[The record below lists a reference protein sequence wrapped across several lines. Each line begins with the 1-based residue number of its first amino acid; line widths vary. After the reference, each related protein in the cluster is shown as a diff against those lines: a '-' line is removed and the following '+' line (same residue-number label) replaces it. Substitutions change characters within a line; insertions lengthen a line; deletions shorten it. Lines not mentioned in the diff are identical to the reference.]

1 MVMEGTA
8 ELAFGIAALVYAA
21 GLALFRLPLLQVR
34 RWGWTLM
41 MHSWSG
47 VAVLT
52 VLGSYALLKGVMANF
67 VSDIGYGWALAAT
80 FDDAIQSATMARDM
94 ALAWVNTINIAAIAL
109 GSLMSIIMLALLP
122 TWVTG
127 VGILLS
133 AIASFIISGV
143 FGTLI
148 FMQKLL
154 AGVILFMEG
163 VVAFVGLM
171 QVAAPAMFV
180 AGLIAFMIPFA
191 RRLGKTFMVMGAV
204 FTIALPV
211 AIVAAAPPP
220 GFAERRI
227 METADIQALGI
238 ASKAVADLQ
247 GGVRYTVY
255 DRENDTIWY
264 PFLLAEPLKTPEV
277 DRDKVCGKIPRGA
290 NYTCE
295 QLIEIVEEILK
306 TPEKAIF
313 DTGGG
318 GYYNAYDEGYRTTL
332 MNATYDRKV
341 WFLNMWITLHDKGP
355 KNVTVHEIPS
365 QPDPQARGCVM
376 GGGWYDPGTWTTGH
390 GGGLASS
397 CENAYL
403 MWKTRWENFW
413 KSTKLYNE
421 TSEWM
426 VAENR
431 NSTFVWFTEQPW
443 GTPKEDLNKFEV
455 KVEKKRESHWE
466 ECDEWVDDDNDPE
479 TPEVCVRWRYYTQA
493 YYHGNKSTYFVYLN
507 MSDWEVCWETDTT
520 NIGHGGPGQMCV
532 TRKGRPDWSYEIKD
546 FHGPK
551 EKYPPNQIDIRNETY
566 RHNATMGGY
575 ECNVY
580 WRHGV
585 FDASFAEIKQE
596 GFIDDYGPYT
606 LKQSVQSVDRDE
618 PLVLDAPTEE
628 KKVVVEVEIICTAW
642 SYAGYPILPAVFTYE
657 YRVDFEASDSMP
669 YLPKVDWSKFDDDE
683 KYQRELAAG
692 KYVPDRITIGG
703 ASYGVENMRQEWSRY
718 QNFRPGLYRDGPS
731 QEASRRINAKLL
743 EYKEE
748 SWETNATIFNTGIPI
763 AKAVTDIIYK
773 NAYGAYAGSNI
784 PITSHRLLV
793 TESGSIGI
801 LKPLSE
807 LIGTS
812 FAIGFVIG
820 LLALVVDT
828 FNGLVGGQSVMMGY
842 LMNKVGN
849 ISAAGRFFSQ
859 YLGAIQRMSH
869 ANMLGRYLARRM
881 ENQML
886 KAAFEQ
892 RWMNRQ
898 QWQKLA
904 EQRKNVPFRVR
915 MMERVVG
922 RERLERMLDSRN
934 PLAQMAARGYA
945 LSVAREGLKDPEFKK
960 ALEMHMAL
968 EKMEKKGIISPLDRM
983 NIRSLSDF
991 QKALEEKRLDGT
1003 LKHMRKEGWLQ
1014 GSDVIEL
1021 FEKTNPVKS
1030 FDELVSKRK
1039 LSENPEFLKIKND
1052 VDKTITGIAQSRPVR
1067 MDPTEWAEGFAAM
1080 MKNPNLTTL
1089 EKVTL
1094 LDSFA
1099 RSNPGRDLL
1108 ISAYAA
1114 PFGEL
1119 TKKVGEKLEDLG
1131 LSVGSEKLVG
1141 AGLAVQGF
1149 GRGFDGHITAPAAFQ
1164 VGATPDL
1171 IDHGIVAKITQGYV
1185 PDASVDW
1192 KAYGMPADLTVKR
1205 HDLGGSPEDVGRVV
1219 RNVES
1224 YGTSDEVKQYVN
1236 NPSMQHMLETVTPP
1250 REGPPPEVGKT
1261 DDKVVVTV
1269 QERVS
1274 EDNDML
1280 SRVISEARQV
1290 AEEWGWDP
1298 DKELQA
1304 ALQAIRIDEDGTVY
1318 TIREQDV
1325 HVDRLHEF
1333 RQEMEAQGNK
1343 VETNSYKPYSSYG
1356 IDEKDAQDYR
1366 SDPVND
1372 NAWPEAF
1379 VNEPRADVYAGHEE
1393 GSTWGSDYAGIDRRW
1408 DAGGEYN
1415 DVTDAKGF
1423 VTAFGSPEDVKYSGT
1438 DGNLP
1443 HPTEVVNV
1451 PIVEKDDYQPVRVD
1465 PINDNAWP
1473 EWMESTDS
1481 HRASDYTDMEQ
1492 RGSAISWTKDGKPVK
1507 GGDGNE

>member
-21 GLALFRLPLLQVR
+21 GLALFRLPLLPVR

-52 VLGSYALLKGVMANF
+52 VLGSYALLKGIMANF

-133 AIASFIISGV
+133 AIASFIISSV

-148 FMQKLL
+148 FIQKLL

-220 GFAERRI
+220 GFAEKRI
-227 METADIQALGI
+227 METADMQALGI

-247 GGVRYTVY
+247 GGVRYTAY

-295 QLIEIVEEILK
+295 QLIAIVEEILK
-306 TPEKAIF
+306 TPEKAVF

-355 KNVTVHEIPS
+355 KNVTAYEIPS
-365 QPDPQARGCVM
+365 RPDPQAMECVM

-413 KSTKLYNE
+413 ASTNLYNE

-466 ECDEWVDDDNDPE
+466 EKEEFPCE
-479 TPEVCVRWRYYTQA
+479 TDGDSSTTETCTRTRYYTSA
-493 YYHGNKSTYFVYLN
+493 YYFGNKSTYFVYLN
-507 MSDWEVCWETDTT
+507 MSDWEECWEADPA
-520 NIGHGGPGQMCV
+520 NIWFGGLGQICV

-566 RHNATMGGY
+566 RHNATIGGY

-585 FDASFAEIKQE
+585 FNASFAEIKQE

-657 YRVDFEASDSMP
+657 YRVDFEASESMP
-669 YLPKVDWSKFDDDE
+669 YLPRVDWSKFDDDE

-703 ASYGVENMRQEWSRY
+703 VSYGVENMRQEWSRY

-748 SWETNATIFNTGIPI
+748 SWETNATIFDTRIPI

-784 PITSHRLLV
+784 PITSHSLLV

-812 FAIGFVIG
+812 FAMGFVIG

-828 FNGLVGGQSVMMGY
+828 FNGLVGGQSVMMGF
-842 LMNKVGN
+842 LMSKVGN

-915 MMERVVG
+915 MMEKVVG
-922 RERLERMLDSRN
+922 RESLERMLDSRN
-934 PLAQMAARGYA
+934 PLAQMAARSYA

-960 ALEMHMAL
+960 ALETNMAL
-968 EKMEKKGIISPLDRM
+968 EKMEKKGLITSQDRLGVQLH
-983 NIRSLSDF
+983 SVLSNTLKKVEAKGVMEKNEVVGVIDAGPI
-991 QKALEEKRLDGT
+991 KSYEKLLEE
-1003 LKHMRKEGWLQ
+1003 
-1014 GSDVIEL
+1014 
-1021 FEKTNPVKS
+1021 
-1030 FDELVSKRK
+1030 RK
-1039 LSENPEFLKIKND
+1039 LLDSTAYWKIKMD
-1052 VDKTITGIAQSRPVR
+1052 VDKTITGIAQSAPAR
-1067 MDPTEWAEGFAAM
+1067 MDPTEWAEGFAKM
-1080 MKNPNLTTL
+1080 LKNPHLTAL

-1094 LDSFA
+1094 MDSFA
-1099 RSNPGRDLL
+1099 RSDPGRDLV

-1119 TKKVGEKLEDLG
+1119 TKKIGEKIEDLG
-1131 LSVGSEKLVG
+1131 LNMGSEKLVG
-1141 AGLAVQGF
+1141 AGQAVQGF

-1164 VGATPDL
+1164 VGATPDF

-1192 KAYGMPADLTVKR
+1192 KAYGMPADFVVHR
-1205 HDLGGSPEDVGRVV
+1205 HDLGGTPEDVSRVV
-1219 RNVES
+1219 HNAEKF
-1224 YGTSDEVKQYVN
+1224 GTADEASQYTSS
-1236 NPSMQHMLETVTPP
+1236 PSIQHMLETVTPP

-1280 SRVISEARQV
+1280 SKVISEARQV

-1304 ALQAIRIDEDGTVY
+1304 ALQAVRIDDDGTVY
-1318 TIREQDV
+1318 TVREQDV

-1343 VETNSYKPYSSYG
+1343 VDTESYKEYKSYG
-1356 IDEKDAQDYR
+1356 LDERDAQDYR
-1366 SDPVND
+1366 GDPVND
-1372 NAWPEAF
+1372 GMWPEAF
-1379 VNEPRADVYAGHEE
+1379 VNEPSADTYTGHGED
-1393 GSTWGSDYAGIDRRW
+1393 GVSGSDYTGIVRFNDKKGDR
-1408 DAGGEYN
+1408 DE
-1415 DVTDAKGF
+1415 
-1423 VTAFGSPEDVKYSGT
+1423 
-1438 DGNLP
+1438 
-1443 HPTEVVNV
+1443 
-1451 PIVEKDDYQPVRVD
+1451 
-1465 PINDNAWP
+1465 
-1473 EWMESTDS
+1473 
-1481 HRASDYTDMEQ
+1481 
-1492 RGSAISWTKDGKPVK
+1492 
-1507 GGDGNE
+1507 

>member
-1 MVMEGTA
+1 MVMEGFA

-52 VLGSYALLKGVMANF
+52 VLGSYALLKGIMANF

-133 AIASFIISGV
+133 AIASFLISGV

-171 QVAAPAMFV
+171 QVAAPAMFI

-220 GFAERRI
+220 GFAEKRI
-227 METADIQALGI
+227 METADMQALGI

-247 GGVRYTVY
+247 GGVRYTAY

-295 QLIEIVEEILK
+295 QLIAIVEEILK

-341 WFLNMWITLHDKGP
+341 WFLNMWVTLHDKGP
-355 KNVTVHEIPS
+355 KNVTAYEIPS
-365 QPDPQARGCVM
+365 RPDPQAMECVM

-413 KSTKLYNE
+413 GSTNLYNE

-455 KVEKKRESHWE
+455 MVEKKRESHWE
-466 ECDEWVDDDNDPE
+466 EQEEFPCE
-479 TPEVCVRWRYYTQA
+479 TDGDSSTTETCTRTRYYTSA
-493 YYHGNKSTYFVYLN
+493 YYFGNKSTYFVYLN
-507 MSDWEVCWETDTT
+507 MSDWQECWDTDTT
-520 NIGHGGPGQMCV
+520 NMGHGGPGQICV

-585 FDASFAEIKQE
+585 FNASFAEIKQE

-657 YRVDFEASDSMP
+657 YRVDFEASESMP
-669 YLPKVDWSKFDDDE
+669 YLPRVDWSKFDDDE

-748 SWETNATIFNTGIPI
+748 SWETNATIFDTRIPI

-773 NAYGAYAGSNI
+773 NAYGTYAGSNI
-784 PITSHRLLV
+784 PITSHSLLV

-812 FAIGFVIG
+812 FAIGLVIG

-828 FNGLVGGQSVMMGY
+828 FNGLVGGQSVMMGF

-881 ENQML
+881 ENQLL

-915 MMERVVG
+915 MMEKVVG

-945 LSVAREGLKDPEFKK
+945 LSVAREGLRDVGFKQAIEK
-960 ALEMHMAL
+960 HMAL
-968 EKMEKKGIISPLDRM
+968 DAMEKRGLLASKVNLTELAKQPLNMEFKTRM
-983 NIRSLSDF
+983 P
-991 QKALEEKRLDGT
+991 KLETPESIKI
-1003 LKHMRKEGWLQ
+1003 
-1014 GSDVIEL
+1014 DV
-1021 FEKTNPVKS
+1021 EKTV
-1030 FDELVSKRK
+1030 RG
-1039 LSENPEFLKIKND
+1039 LSQSGGARMTPE
-1052 VDKTITGIAQSRPVR
+1052 Q
-1067 MDPTEWAEGFAAM
+1067 WAEGFAAM

-1099 RSNPGRDLL
+1099 RSNPGRGIVIADL
-1108 ISAYAA
+1108 AA
-1114 PFGEL
+1114 PFGLL
-1119 TKKVGEKLEDLG
+1119 TQKVGEGVENLG
-1131 LSVGSEKLVG
+1131 TRVGSERLLR
-1141 AGLAVQGF
+1141 AGEALEGF

-1164 VGATPDL
+1164 IGATEPWAEKGV
-1171 IDHGIVAKITQGYV
+1171 HVTVPQGYV
-1185 PDASVDW
+1185 PNAGVDW
-1192 KAYGMPADLTVKR
+1192 HAS
-1205 HDLGGSPEDVGRVV
+1205 GSPAEYVIRRDDV
-1219 RNVES
+1219 
-1224 YGTSDEVKQYVN
+1224 
-1236 NPSMQHMLETVTPP
+1236 
-1250 REGPPPEVGKT
+1250 
-1261 DDKVVVTV
+1261 
-1269 QERVS
+1269 
-1274 EDNDML
+1274 
-1280 SRVISEARQV
+1280 
-1290 AEEWGWDP
+1290 
-1298 DKELQA
+1298 
-1304 ALQAIRIDEDGTVY
+1304 
-1318 TIREQDV
+1318 
-1325 HVDRLHEF
+1325 
-1333 RQEMEAQGNK
+1333 
-1343 VETNSYKPYSSYG
+1343 
-1356 IDEKDAQDYR
+1356 
-1366 SDPVND
+1366 
-1372 NAWPEAF
+1372 
-1379 VNEPRADVYAGHEE
+1379 
-1393 GSTWGSDYAGIDRRW
+1393 
-1408 DAGGEYN
+1408 GGEYK

-1423 VTAFGSPEDVKYSGT
+1423 VAAFGSSEDVKRFETNENLQHLAEAVTPPSDKLHDPFETFKPSGAET
-1438 DGNLP
+1438 VAVDAWVRVSSDDVRNLAESAPENLSDFTRVSRVEADGIYV
-1443 HPTEVVNV
+1443 PTTYEVPADQLHSFREQIESSGGRVDINSV
-1451 PIVEKDDYQPVRVD
+1451 RAHVVEKDDYQPVRLD
-1465 PINDNAWP
+1465 PVNDNTWP
-1473 EWMESTDS
+1473 EWMGPTDAY
-1481 HRASDYTDMEQ
+1481 RASDYTDQGGAATGSLHDYSSVESIEP
-1492 RGSAISWTKDGKPVK
+1492 RGGETLGTKDGKTVK
-1507 GGDGNE
+1507 GGDVNE

>member
-52 VLGSYALLKGVMANF
+52 VLGSYALLKGVMANY

-122 TWVTG
+122 TWATG
-127 VGILLS
+127 VGVLLS
-133 AIASFIISGV
+133 AIASFIISSV

-154 AGVILFMEG
+154 AGVLLFMEG
-163 VVAFVGLM
+163 VAAFVGLM

-204 FTIALPV
+204 FTLALPV

-220 GFAERRI
+220 GFAEKRI
-227 METADIQALGI
+227 METADMQALGI

-264 PFLLAEPLKTPEV
+264 PFLLAEPLNTPEV

-295 QLIEIVEEILK
+295 QLIAIVEEILK

-332 MNATYDRKV
+332 MNATYGRKV
-341 WFLNMWITLHDKGP
+341 WFLNMWVTLHDKGP

-365 QPDPQARGCVM
+365 QPDPQAKGCAM
-376 GGGWYDPGTWTTGH
+376 PTGN

-413 KSTKLYNE
+413 ASTQLYNE

-455 KVEKKRESHWE
+455 KVEKKRESRWE
-466 ECDEWVDDDNDPE
+466 EQEEFPCEIDGDSSTTE
-479 TPEVCVRWRYYTQA
+479 TCTRTRYYTSA
-493 YYHGNKSTYFVYLN
+493 YYFGNKSTYFVYLN
-507 MSDWEVCWETDTT
+507 MSDWQECWEADPT
-520 NIGHGGPGQMCV
+520 NIWFGGLGQFCV

-566 RHNATMGGY
+566 RHNATIGGY

-642 SYAGYPILPAVFTYE
+642 SYAGYPILPALFTYE
-657 YRVDFEASDSMP
+657 YRVDFEASESMP
-669 YLPKVDWSKFDDDE
+669 YLPRVDWSKFDDDE

-748 SWETNATIFNTGIPI
+748 SWETNATIFDTRLPI

-784 PITSHRLLV
+784 PITSHSLLV

-812 FAIGFVIG
+812 FAIGLVIG

-828 FNGLVGGQSVMMGY
+828 FNGLVGGQSVMMGF

-859 YLGAIQRMSH
+859 YIAAVQRMSH

-881 ENQML
+881 ENQLL

-915 MMERVVG
+915 VMEKVVG

-968 EKMEKKGIISPLDRM
+968 EKMEKKGLISPLDRM

-991 QKALEEKRLDGT
+991 QKVLEEKRSI
-1003 LKHMRKEGWLQ
+1003 LKDMQKEGWLR
-1014 GSDVIEL
+1014 GSDVKEL

-1030 FDELVSKRK
+1030 FEELVNKRK
-1039 LSENPEFLKIKND
+1039 LSENPAFLKIKMD
-1052 VDKTITGIAQSRPVR
+1052 VDKTITGIAQSSPAR
-1067 MDPTEWAEGFAAM
+1067 MDPTEWAEGFAKM
-1080 MKNPNLTTL
+1080 LKNPNLTTL

-1094 LDSFA
+1094 MDSFA
-1099 RSNPGRDLL
+1099 RSNPGRDIV

-1119 TKKVGEKLEDLG
+1119 TKKIGEGIEDLG

-1141 AGLAVQGF
+1141 AGQAVQGF
-1149 GRGFDGHITAPAAFQ
+1149 GMGFDGHITAPAAFQ
-1164 VGATPDL
+1164 IGATPDF

-1192 KAYGMPADLTVKR
+1192 KAYGMPVDLTVKR

-1219 RNVES
+1219 HNVEKF
-1224 YGTSDEVKQYVN
+1224 GTADEVSLYTSS
-1236 NPSMQHMLETVTPP
+1236 PSMQHMLETVTPP
-1250 REGPPPEVGKT
+1250 REGPPPDTGKT

-1269 QERVS
+1269 KERVS

-1280 SRVISEARQV
+1280 SKVISEARKV
-1290 AEEWGWDP
+1290 AEEWGYDP
-1298 DKELQA
+1298 DKELRA
-1304 ALQAIRIDEDGTVY
+1304 ALEAVRIDEDGTVY
-1318 TIREQDV
+1318 TVREQDV

-1343 VETNSYKPYSSYG
+1343 VDTESYKEYKSYG
-1356 IDEKDAQDYR
+1356 LDEKDAQDYR
-1366 SDPVND
+1366 GDPVND
-1372 NAWPEAF
+1372 GTWPEAF
-1379 VNEPRADVYAGHEE
+1379 VNEPSADTYTGRGEDGV
-1393 GSTWGSDYAGIDRRW
+1393 WGSNYAGIERFNDKRGDR
-1408 DAGGEYN
+1408 DE
-1415 DVTDAKGF
+1415 
-1423 VTAFGSPEDVKYSGT
+1423 
-1438 DGNLP
+1438 
-1443 HPTEVVNV
+1443 
-1451 PIVEKDDYQPVRVD
+1451 
-1465 PINDNAWP
+1465 
-1473 EWMESTDS
+1473 
-1481 HRASDYTDMEQ
+1481 
-1492 RGSAISWTKDGKPVK
+1492 
-1507 GGDGNE
+1507 